1 MKISPQWV
9 REFVELS
16 VDDRRLAEDLTAAG
30 IAVEGISGS
39 GADTVFEMEIGTNR
53 PDAMNHYGVAR
64 EAAAIYD
71 LRLKE
76 LSAFSSRLSANAS
89 GAKAQS
95 NFGEANAALKR
106 RSSTVPD
113 ASGTKTSAAKT
124 GLSSDSIG
132 ATRSRAPSKQVSPGT
147 TGVVPFPIVVEEPEL
162 CPRFSARVIRGTT
175 VKASPEKIAHR
186 LQLLD
191 QRPISNAVDATNYV
205 LWEMGKPTHVF
216 DMDLLEGGKLIIR
229 RAKDGEKLKTLD
241 GVERTLTS
249 EDLVVA
255 GAKKPVGLAGVMGG
269 FDTMITDKTRNIL
282 IESAWWDPVTVRK
295 TSRRHGIHTDASHRF
310 ERGADFESTV
320 LSCDL
325 VAQLILAS
333 GGGELVGDAIDV
345 VSKKMDQAP
354 VVLRLSEV
362 QRILG
367 GNLSTGEIFRILK
380 KLGFGVIPE
389 GQADAEFQVE
399 IPSWRLDVER
409 EIDVIE
415 EIARLHGYDKFE
427 NTLPAYSGAVVE
439 LPQAVMDATLRERAL
454 ALGYNEAV
462 SLTFISHA
470 DAERFESFSSFESSA
485 SSGKTAN
492 RFRTD
497 SRSRLE
503 AAPSQSMTARVLEL
517 ENPISEEASVM
528 RTSLAPGMLEMMAWN
543 LNRDSENVRLFEMGH
558 VYEVRD
564 GERVEPARACLG
576 ATLTAVKESVTEG
589 GMLDGSKGEH
599 AAAAEAF
606 RSFKGD
612 VENLLATFAYREL
625 TFDRETAEYFHPG
638 RSARAL
644 MDGVVV
650 AQFGQIAEEVKTER
664 KLRQDVFLA
673 ELDLQRLHARGLR
686 QVRFAPLGK
695 YPAVERDFS
704 FVFGD
709 EVEFEQMRQAVM
721 RLGLPELREFR
732 PVEIFRGGSIGAGK
746 YSILLRAKLQS
757 DEGTLRDDQIATW
770 SEKIVEALKKIGGVQ
785 RA

>member
-1 MKISPQWV
+1 MRLSPQWV
-9 REFVELS
+9 REFVELT
-16 VDDRRLAEDLTAAG
+16 VDDRRLAEDLTASG
-30 IAVEGISGS
+30 IAVEGIIGS
-39 GADTVFEMEIGTNR
+39 GAETVFEMEIGTNR

-71 LRLKE
+71 SPLKALE
-76 LSAFSSRLSANAS
+76 AKLPLGNKVSSNPVDSTL
-89 GAKAQS
+89 
-95 NFGEANAALKR
+95 ALKR
-106 RSSTVPD
+106 CVTHNP
-113 ASGTKTSAAKT
+113 T
-124 GLSSDSIG
+124 GFSI
-132 ATRSRAPSKQVSPGT
+132 T
-147 TGVVPFPIVVEEPEL
+147 VEEPQL

-175 VKASPEKIAHR
+175 IKRSPEKIAHR

-216 DMDLLEGGKLIIR
+216 DMDLLEGGRLIIR
-229 RAKDGEKLKTLD
+229 KAKDGEKLKTLD

-249 EDLVVA
+249 DDLVVA
-255 GAKKPVGLAGVMGG
+255 DAKKPVGLAGVMGG
-269 FDTMITDKTRNIL
+269 FDTMITEKTRNIL

-310 ERGADFESTV
+310 ERGADFESTI

-325 VAQLILAS
+325 VAALILES

-345 VSKKMDQAP
+345 VSRTMDQAP

-367 GNLSTGEIFRILK
+367 GNLNAGEVFRILK

-389 GQADAEFQVE
+389 GQADEQFQVH

-427 NTLPAYSGAVVE
+427 NTLPAYRGAVVE
-439 LPQAVMDATLRERAL
+439 LPQAAMDARLRQRAL
-454 ALGYNEAV
+454 ALGYNEVV

-470 DAERFESFSSFESSA
+470 DAETFSSA
-485 SSGKTAN
+485 K
-492 RFRTD
+492 
-497 SRSRLE
+497 
-503 AAPSQSMTARVLEL
+503 VLEL
-517 ENPISEEASVM
+517 ENPLSEEASVM
-528 RTSLAPGMLEMMAWN
+528 RTSMAPGMLDMLAWN
-543 LNRDSENVRLFEMGH
+543 LNRDSESVRLFETGR
-558 VYEVRD
+558 VYEMRG
-564 GERVEPARACLG
+564 GERIEPARACLG
-576 ATLTAVKESVTEG
+576 ATLSDVKGSLPVG
-589 GMLDGSKGEH
+589 GVLDVSKGEH

-606 RSFKGD
+606 RSVKGD
-612 VENLLATFAYREL
+612 VENLLAAFRCSEL
-625 TFDRETAEYFHPG
+625 NLDRETADYFHPG
-638 RSARAL
+638 RSARVL

-650 AQFGQIAEEVKTER
+650 AQFGQISESVKAAR

-673 ELDLQRLHARGLR
+673 EIDLEQLHGRGLR
-686 QVRFAPLGK
+686 TVRLVPLPK

-709 EVEFEQMRQAVM
+709 NVEFEAMRRAVM
-721 RLGLPELREFR
+721 ELRLSALREFE

-746 YSILLRAKLQS
+746 YSILLRARLQS
-757 DEGTLRDDQIATW
+757 DEATLRDEQIAQW
-770 SEKIVEALKKIGGVQ
+770 SGEIVKALEGLGGVQ